1 MPTRGALSHS
11 VPSPFATPSGAPGSG
26 PAGKA
31 ETPTTATATFTATA
45 MPMPTNR
52 LRGSV
57 RPGSRAS
64 AA

>member
-1 MPTRGALSHS
+1 MPTRGAFSQS
-11 VPSPFATPSGAPGSG
+11 VPRPLATPSGPSGFGS
-26 PAGKA
+26 AGKA
-31 ETPTTATATFTATA
+31 ETPTTATATFTTTTT
-45 MPMPTNR
+45 PMPTNR